1 MYYPDDLVEEI
12 RARNDIVDVISSY
25 VRLQKKGSNHFG
37 LCPFHNE
44 KSPSFSVNQSRQMY
58 KCFGCGKSGNVITF
72 VMEYENYSF
81 QEALKLLGDRAGVAL
96 PEIEYTKEQREKA
109 NLRERILEA
118 NKEAGKYYFYQLRT
132 EAGKR
137 AYDYF
142 KNRGLSDDTIK
153 KFGLGYAVTGRNLMY
168 QYLKSKGYDD
178 NVLKEMHIFYVN
190 EKDGM
195 TDMFWNRA
203 IFPIMDVNHRIIA
216 FGGRVMGQG
225 EPKYLNS
232 PESMVFEK
240 GRNLYG
246 LNHAR
251 TARAGNIILCEGYMD
266 CISLHQAGFSQA
278 VASLGTALTPGQ
290 INLLKRYTEN
300 VYISYDCD
308 GAGRNAALRAIPLLR
323 NAGITAKVVNME
335 PYKDPDEFIKALGAD
350 EYQKRLDEAENS
362 FYFEVRMATE
372 GYDIKDP
379 DGKTKFTK
387 KIASMLLAFENPV
400 ERDNYLDGICDQYRI
415 NPDSMK
421 KLMATMAAKGEGIPK
436 YERPKSGVHSVKKDS
451 EDGIKK
457 SQKLLLTWLCD
468 EPSIYKIIGKYL
480 EPDDFSEEMY
490 QTVAGLLFEQLK
502 EGEINPA
509 KIIGCF
515 TDSEEQSE
523 VGSLFTTKLER
534 IETAAEKERALK
546 DVLIK
551 VKSFSYERQAKSG
564 DSTDMASLN
573 RIIEN
578 KKQLQELKN
587 LKIVLKDEEE

>member
-1 MYYPDDLVEEI
+1 
-12 RARNDIVDVISSY
+12 
-25 VRLQKKGSNHFG
+25 
-37 LCPFHNE
+37 
-44 KSPSFSVNQSRQMY
+44 
-58 KCFGCGKSGNVITF
+58 
-72 VMEYENYSF
+72 
-81 QEALKLLGDRAGVAL
+81 
-96 PEIEYTKEQREKA
+96 
-109 NLRERILEA
+109 
-118 NKEAGKYYFYQLRT
+118 
-132 EAGKR
+132 
-137 AYDYF
+137 
-142 KNRGLSDDTIK
+142 
-153 KFGLGYAVTGRNLMY
+153 MY